1 MNTALKTY
9 TEKVNSHDRH
19 QAMLREHA
27 EAKLTRRER
36 HKKHWHRISVIPIQ
50 LV

>member
-1 MNTALKTY
+1 MNTA
-9 TEKVNSHDRH
+9 EKHEAH
-19 QAMLREHA
+19 QQMLREHA

-36 HKKHWHRISVIPIQ
+36 HKKHWHRIKVIPIQ